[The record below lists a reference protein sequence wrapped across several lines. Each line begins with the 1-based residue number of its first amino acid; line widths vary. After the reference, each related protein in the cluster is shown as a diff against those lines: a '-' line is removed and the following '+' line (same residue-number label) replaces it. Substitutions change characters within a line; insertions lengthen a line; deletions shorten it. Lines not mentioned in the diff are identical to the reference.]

1 MKNLV
6 LLRLLLVKTA
16 AVVAVLTTLT
26 ITTETRLVTIT
37 VEAGSLLTR
46 KSGVHSSVGVGD
58 NVVRKV
64 EELTEILETRISQGV
79 VEVAPAVGLVDIST
93 RPERLKQLNDL
104 QVADGDIFSVLVLSK
119 HIGGMDVI
127 NSGED
132 SVLKELTVNQKDV
145 LSINE
150 HFNSTKKQG

>member
-93 RPERLKQLNDL
+93 RAERLKQLNDL
-104 QVADGDIFSVLVLSK
+104 QVADGDVFSVFVLSE
-119 HIGGMDVI
+119 HVGGVDVI
-127 NSGED
+127 NGGED
-132 SVLKELTVNQKDV
+132 SILKELAIHKKNI

>member
-37 VEAGSLLTR
+37 VEARSLLTR
-46 KSGVHSSVGVGD
+46 KSRVHSSVGVGD
-58 NVVRKV
+58 NVIRKV

-79 VEVAPAVGLVDIST
+79 VEVAPTINQWLYFY
-93 RPERLKQLNDL
+93 QL
-104 QVADGDIFSVLVLSK
+104 
-119 HIGGMDVI
+119 
-127 NSGED
+127 
-132 SVLKELTVNQKDV
+132 
-145 LSINE
+145 
-150 HFNSTKKQG
+150 

>member
-1 MKNLV
+1 LKNLV

-79 VEVAPAVGLVDIST
+79 VEMAPTIN
-93 RPERLKQLNDL
+93 QLSYSHQL
-104 QVADGDIFSVLVLSK
+104 
-119 HIGGMDVI
+119 
-127 NSGED
+127 
-132 SVLKELTVNQKDV
+132 
-145 LSINE
+145 
-150 HFNSTKKQG
+150 